1 MRESPL
7 LAWAIVP
14 GFATLLLSSPYS
26 RGESPRSQANVEST
40 PSSRWFSLTGDYSQ
54 EPSSDRERTP
64 AATTES
70 KDSWEIDGPVFLRSA
85 DPEPYG
91 EGVIKNFFTWETTKG
106 SDDDDDFEYEFVFE
120 YGFAPNHEFILE
132 VPFDI
137 GDGHVE
143 GNGDIEQ
150 LGWHWRLWEE
160 TDSLPAFA
168 MRNIIRV
175 PTGVDSSG
183 VDYLWRG
190 LFTKT
195 LIPDKMRLHLNPF
208 VKSVNGDN
216 QEDARHF
223 QWGTAIGTDYRL
235 ADNLNFIADY
245 IYSNG
250 EEEHTRDNHRAE
262 FGLDWEF
269 ADHQMFSVATQ
280 IGLDGDSHGPALG
293 VSIAYIFSFG
303 G

>member
-1 MRESPL
+1 MRELTFLREAL
-7 LAWAIVP
+7 LAVTTLTA
-14 GFATLLLSSPYS
+14 ATSAATA
-26 RGESPRSQANVEST
+26 QQ
-40 PSSRWFSLTGDYSQ
+40 SSRPTRESAPLGRSALSLAGYYDQDETVGHGV
-54 EPSSDRERTP
+54 
-64 AATTES
+64 TTKGNS
-70 KDSWEIDGPVFLRSA
+70 PMKTSSWEIDGPVFLRSA

-195 LIPDKMRLHLNPF
+195 LIADKMRLHLNPF

-216 QEDARHF
+216 EEDARHF

-250 EEEHTRDNHRAE
+250 EEKHTRDNHRAE

-269 ADHQMFSVATQ
+269 AEHQIISFATQ

-293 VSIAYIFSFG
+293 LSIAYIFSFG